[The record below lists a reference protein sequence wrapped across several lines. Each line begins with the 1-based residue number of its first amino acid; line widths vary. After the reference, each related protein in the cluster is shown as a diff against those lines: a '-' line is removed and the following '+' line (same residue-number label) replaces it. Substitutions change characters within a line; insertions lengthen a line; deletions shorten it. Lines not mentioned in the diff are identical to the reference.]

1 MLIKFIQSDNMIYRF
16 PVNILKIVCHFLM
29 YIDIVATRVPTMVK
43 DKGKKNLIFF
53 RPSGCLQDL
62 NKFFDINIKLSYT
75 IFLFALLN

>member
-43 DKGKKNLIFF
+43 DKGEKI
-53 RPSGCLQDL
+53 
-62 NKFFDINIKLSYT
+62 
-75 IFLFALLN
+75 